1 MTKLIAIVIVLLV
14 LYGGWNL
21 FLYYDRVKNEE
32 ATAKQEQAAAVVTEG
47 QLSGVPQ
54 PLETSL
60 AAAREQGAAGLTN
73 WLKTYAQMIQDPRR
87 AWIELDYVVL
97 LSRSNPAEA
106 RRIFADVKQRTG
118 PTSPVWQRIKQLQQT
133 YE

>member
-1 MTKLIAIVIVLLV
+1 MTKLITIVIIALV
-14 LYGGWNL
+14 LYGGWSL

-32 ATAKQEQAAAVVTEG
+32 ATAKQEEAAAVVTEG

-54 PLETSL
+54 PLEASL
-60 AAAREQGAAGLTN
+60 TAAREQGAAGLTN
-73 WLKTYAQMIQDPRR
+73 WLKTYGPMIQDPRR
-87 AWIELDYVVL
+87 AWIELDYCVM

-106 RRIFADVKQRTG
+106 RRIFADVKERTG